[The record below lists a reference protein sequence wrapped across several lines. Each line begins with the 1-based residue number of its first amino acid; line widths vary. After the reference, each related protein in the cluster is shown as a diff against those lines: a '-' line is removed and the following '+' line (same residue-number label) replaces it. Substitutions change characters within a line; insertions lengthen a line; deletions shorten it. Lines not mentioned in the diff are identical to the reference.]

1 MFKQNLKTTGE
12 DVSPSANLAA
22 VYDHLQET
30 SEYWDSKPVN
40 ELTFADLKHKCAY
53 NWIHFKTRGHMTKT
67 PPASP
72 GKLGSAAAER
82 VNFTICP
89 VEQSH
94 VPMEPQQS
102 ARSTPVL
109 GIATSQEQER
119 AVDPPLAQAAVNG

>member
-1 MFKQNLKTTGE
+1 MDNQLSQEDKDWMGKLLEDQERADMDAAFEFLFKQNLVTTGE

-94 VPMEPQQS
+94 VPMEP
-102 ARSTPVL
+102 
-109 GIATSQEQER
+109 
-119 AVDPPLAQAAVNG
+119 

>member
-1 MFKQNLKTTGE
+1 MDAAFDHLLKHGVVTTGQ

-40 ELTFADLKHKCAY
+40 ELSFADLKHKSAY
-53 NWIHFKTRGHMTKT
+53 NWIHFKTKGHKTKT

-72 GKLGSAAAER
+72 ERQCSAAADR

-89 VEQSH
+89 VE
-94 VPMEPQQS
+94 
-102 ARSTPVL
+102 
-109 GIATSQEQER
+109 
-119 AVDPPLAQAAVNG
+119 